1 MTTSTHR
8 KDEDIL
14 SRVQRQELESV
25 EEQRALVTGVLR
37 GMNPF
42 RVESAVSR
50 APRRELDAAG
60 RQLEI
65 GGNVAA
71 MVKELLFLDG
81 KGEDPDGF
89 IHKTAREW
97 SECDA
102 ALTKRKVKTAEQ
114 VGLGEGLWQ
123 IEHRSRPSDGRETV
137 YYRLNMW
144 ELCRVVVRSE
154 LDHIQSKLNINRRPK
169 ERDALEERRAE
180 LLRTKE
186 DLNLFGDADPGPGGP
201 SGEADPNS
209 RVTSCG
215 PSDDKLHSLQPNT
228 QAHTV
233 MTSNT
238 SYSRCSD
245 ELNEEKIMKMIY
257 RRFKQEGVT
266 IARKEYARNLH
277 KVRWIVYDELHL
289 SAAEEEWLLD
299 QQGLTEE
306 NLDELRTDLKEF
318 TEEFVEGVWQRYEE
332 HGELDVD
339 AVWRLDGY
347 SNAVSSWRN
356 WLKDPFHLRE
366 LDDEAPAQEA
376 PVVTESPA
384 AVPGGYRAAEIVH
397 PAEAPIP
404 EFDEPPEIPRETFDR
419 CGLPPTLEDC
429 DTTTEAGTEPSA
441 APNERSPGPATKP
454 PSPRKLTREES
465 RMLYRKALESMGR
478 VGGSA

>member
-1 MTTSTHR
+1 
-8 KDEDIL
+8 
-14 SRVQRQELESV
+14 VQRQELESV

-37 GMNPF
+37 GMDPF
-42 RVESAVSR
+42 RVESAISR
-50 APRRELDAAG
+50 APRKKLDAAG

-97 SECDA
+97 RECDA
-102 ALTKRKVKTAEQ
+102 ALTKRKLKTAEQ
-114 VGLGEGLWQ
+114 VGQGEGLWE
-123 IEHRSRPSDGRETV
+123 IEHRMRPSDGRETV
-137 YYRLNMW
+137 FYRLNMW
-144 ELCRVVVRSE
+144 EVCRVVVRSE
-154 LDHIQSKLNINRRPK
+154 LEHIEDKLEINRRPK
-169 ERDALEERRAE
+169 ERDALEEQRAE

-201 SGEADPNS
+201 SDEAYPNS

-215 PSDDKLHSLQPNT
+215 PNDDKLQPVQPNT
-228 QAHTV
+228 QTNTI

-277 KVRWIVYDELHL
+277 EVRWIVYDELHL

-299 QQGLTEE
+299 HKGLTEWQ
-306 NLDELRTDLKEF
+306 LDDLRTDLKEL
-318 TEEFVEGVWQRYEE
+318 TEEFVEGVWERYEE

-356 WLKDPFHLRE
+356 WLKDTHLRE
-366 LDDEAPAQEA
+366 LGYEAAAQEP
-376 PVVTESPA
+376 PVVTESTA
-384 AVPGGYRAAEIVH
+384 TAPGGYREVEIVH
-397 PAEAPIP
+397 AAEDPIP
-404 EFDEPPEIPRETFDR
+404 ESDEPPEIRRETFAR
-419 CGLPPTLEDC
+419 CGS
-429 DTTTEAGTEPSA
+429 AGISGKM
-441 APNERSPGPATKP
+441 PG
-454 PSPRKLTREES
+454 
-465 RMLYRKALESMGR
+465 
-478 VGGSA
+478 